1 MLVFGS
7 PAAAV
12 AAGVNQPGIRVST
25 ETIGPE
31 TGLPKPSDIGRSS
44 SSPDPR
50 VILNSIGEAVYDWD
64 LATDR
69 LIWGPNVCD
78 VLGIADASLVA
89 TGLAYAEHLAAESP
103 SSRFEAVVKS
113 AQSDEGSGVSY
124 QVRYALAMAG
134 DGDRARNILI
144 EDTGRW
150 FAAHNGMPA
159 RAHGV
164 VRVITDRHEAERGEH
179 GSRIDALTGA
189 MNRSHAV
196 EHLTRMFARAQHR
209 PATSFSI
216 LLAAIDNLHRINHN
230 FGYDVGDELI
240 AGVGRRLAGQMRS
253 TDALARYSG
262 HKFLLILD
270 SCDAA
275 QMDLAARRFIK
286 AIAEADFSTAVG
298 PLPVALQIGGVTAP
312 RQGRTPQVL
321 FQRAE
326 EALDAA
332 HTRSP
337 VRFVAYEPGLHHDD
351 AKKRV
356 DTIAAQI
363 VGALNQRRIEIA
375 LEPIVDARSR
385 VPRFYE
391 ALLRMR
397 LDDGSFVAPSAIL
410 PVAEKIGLVQ
420 LLDHRVLELALER
433 LAEDPSLN
441 LSVNMSAASIHDP
454 DWPTRAQATFACHP
468 GTATRLTIEITE
480 TCAIED
486 IEATRRAI
494 AAAKQLG
501 MKVAM
506 DDFGAG
512 HTSFRNLRGLAF
524 DLLKIDGAFVQN
536 LARSAD
542 DRFFVRTLVDLA
554 RHLNIPI
561 VAEWVEDAE
570 TADLLAGW
578 GVDYFQGSLFGR
590 AEMEKGRSCAEAA

>member
-1 MLVFGS
+1 S
-7 PAAAV
+7 
-12 AAGVNQPGIRVST
+12 
-25 ETIGPE
+25 
-31 TGLPKPSDIGRSS
+31 
-44 SSPDPR
+44 
-50 VILNSIGEAVYDWD
+50 SIGETVYDWD

-78 VLGIADASLVA
+78 VLGIADASHVA
-89 TGLAYAEHLAAESP
+89 TGFAYAEHLAAESA

-113 AQSDEGSGVSY
+113 SQSDEGCGVPY
-124 QVRYALAMAG
+124 QVRYALAMAR
-134 DGDRARNILI
+134 DGDRARNIWI

-150 FAAHNGMPA
+150 FAAHNGMPG

-164 VRVITDRHEAERGEH
+164 VRVITDRHETERH
-179 GSRIDALTGA
+179 GQASRIDALTGT
-189 MNRSHAV
+189 MSRNQAV
-196 EHLTRMFARAQHR
+196 EHLTRMFARTQHR
-209 PATSFSI
+209 PAASFSV
-216 LLAAIDNLHRINHN
+216 LLAAIGNLHRTNHN

-240 AGVGRRLAGQMRS
+240 VGVGRRLAGQMRS

-270 SCDAA
+270 NCDAE
-275 QMDLAARRFIK
+275 QMELAARRFIK
-286 AIAEADFSTAVG
+286 TIAEADFATAVG
-298 PLPVALQIGGVTAP
+298 PLPAALQIGGVTAP
-312 RQGRTPQVL
+312 RQARTPQVL

-326 EALDAA
+326 EALEAA
-332 HTRSP
+332 HARRP
-337 VRFVAYEPGLHHDD
+337 VRFVAYEPSLQRDNAKIHDGT
-351 AKKRV
+351 V
-356 DTIAAQI
+356 AAQI

-385 VPRFYE
+385 VPFFYE

-420 LLDHRVLELALER
+420 LLDHRVLELALGR
-433 LAEDPSLN
+433 LAEEPSLN
-441 LSVNMSAASIHDP
+441 LSINMSAASIHEP
-454 DWPTRAQATFACHP
+454 DWPTRAHAAFALNA
-468 GTATRLTIEITE
+468 GVAKRLTIEITE

-486 IEATRRAI
+486 IEATRQAI
-494 AAAKQLG
+494 AAMKQLG
-501 MKVAM
+501 VKVAM

-512 HTSFRNLRGLAF
+512 HTSFRNLRELAF

-554 RHLNIPI
+554 RHLNIPV

-590 AEMEKGRSCAEAA
+590 AETDDRRSRAVAA